1 MSEVPDTGPEAP
13 DVHDRVPPQT
23 AAAWKQGEERLYLA
37 ALTDVGLY
45 QRVLAPGAHHRRPP
59 ARPWFRHAGTA
70 GRGRAGCGARRR
82 WPRVAKAGA
91 LSGRRPTSSPR
102 PRSRCGTA
110 SCVAEQ
116 VGRRRLAALDD
127 ARGRGET
134 WAVLEESG
142 EPAGDPFLPYRRLEV
157 DVATGRALLVSAT
170 PDDEFGRC
178 RAHRRARCGSISGP
192 AAVRELDDG
201 SVAADVLRRTNA
213 RRARSAARAW
223 EALTGLAHLP
233 DVHHSE

>member
-13 DVHDRVPPQT
+13 DVHDRVPPET

-45 QRVLAPGAHHRRPP
+45 QRVLALV
-59 ARPWFRHAGTA
+59 GTTA
-70 GRGRAGCGARRR
+70 DHLRTRGCGIPGLLAAAAQGAGLVAEAARGKAVGTSGLDHL
-82 WPRVAKAGA
+82 VADAA
-91 LSGRRPTSSPR
+91 LALRHREL
-102 PRSRCGTA
+102 
-110 SCVAEQ
+110 VAEQ

-127 ARGRGET
+127 AGRRGET
-134 WAVLEESG
+134 RAVLEESG
-142 EPAGDPFLPYRRLEV
+142 ESAGDPFRPYRRLEA

-170 PDDEFGRC
+170 PDDEFRRC
-178 RAHRRARCGSISGP
+178 VHTVEALRVDLGTG
-192 AAVRELDDG
+192 AVRELDDG
-201 SVAADVLRRTNA
+201 SVAPTVSADEHA
-213 RRARSAARAW
+213 RERSAARAW